1 LSCLFCAEKESI
13 SHLFFGCCVAH
24 HMWDEINKNLNVKCG
39 GSYESIASLW
49 LSAKKNVIT
58 NMLTAAVLWSIWKL
72 RNDTVYVFRM

>member
-1 LSCLFCAEKESI
+1 
-13 SHLFFGCCVAH
+13 
-24 HMWDEINKNLNVKCG
+24 MWDEINKNLNVKCG